1 MISKELL
8 QNTMGCLTIDK
19 IVSTDNNRIDDNIYF
34 NVKEIDILQC
44 INKYELA
51 NKCKEWAFEEG
62 FVISSAKMYNSYY
75 VAIHREN
82 IRGSRIKDYCR
93 NRT

>member
-44 INKYELA
+44 IN
-51 NKCKEWAFEEG
+51 
-62 FVISSAKMYNSYY
+62 
-75 VAIHREN
+75 
-82 IRGSRIKDYCR
+82 
-93 NRT
+93 RT